1 MSTPTGFTALTSR
14 SHLATKSFRLD
25 PLTGKPA
32 VTPYGNAKEFSVRE
46 VQFADMEDLHGK
58 LVILQAEPR
67 TFIVRGAPREG
78 VDLARCRRLLYPEIA
93 DDGTVTAPATF
104 EPCPRQ
110 WAMVDGDLSPAP
122 AGIDPVKDPDGA
134 LDYVLG
140 LLPSGFASA
149 DVVYSWGSS
158 QGMKADY
165 LSVHL
170 FALLDRPYSDDELT
184 RWALGVN
191 TAAGRKLVDPAVF
204 RPVQPHY
211 TAAPIFGP
219 GLTAPLAGRR
229 IGIRRGSARHAVL
242 EIPVAAPPTDPG
254 FRHGLSGAAGFA
266 EHMAN
271 IGSELGFCG
280 PIMSAIAAYVKVHGA
295 RGTDAAALVTAL
307 QGAVRGVDPGGRSQ
321 TEINRY
327 ASDRWLRDKI
337 TWTLRR
343 DTAPNPRPFGVG
355 PYEVQ
360 GGRLVWKKE
369 TAQTIE
375 SVILTN
381 FTATVD
387 EERTIDDGA
396 EKKHVF
402 IVNGTL
408 DDGTKL
414 APAEVPAAQF
424 TGLNWIPSAWG
435 ARPRLSAGQTVRDRT
450 RDAIQLLSPS
460 PKRRTVFQHTGW
472 RRLEDGTHGFLHA
485 GGALTTDGNRAEVDV
500 ALGDLGSLSLVD
512 LPEPPDED
520 EVRDV
525 VRQSLDAVLSLAPL
539 TLTAPLLAAI
549 FRAPTCEM
557 VSAPEGLLYVGK
569 TGTGKSELAARGM
582 QFYGCRF
589 HAKALPAAWADTPNA
604 IERATFAAKDIVVV
618 VDDFAPSGSRE
629 DQSRAHANIERI
641 FRAVGNGTG
650 RGRMRSDG
658 SLRPRYVPR
667 GMVVSTAED
676 LPRLQSA
683 RARVLILEVEPGDVD
698 FGKLTEAQRL
708 GRAGTFACAM
718 SAYLAH
724 MAGRYD
730 EVHRTAAARCDELRA
745 LAYQSDSAHRRTPE
759 AVGNLFYGIEQFL
772 YFAQDVG
779 ALEPGEAD
787 DLRGST
793 WDALLEIG
801 AAQQSTQEA
810 ADPVRRFDA
819 LLASVFSSG
828 TAHVKDERTGQRPA
842 FNADAL
848 GWDGGVPRGKCIGWA
863 EARPDAEA
871 RGKGLLLDPE
881 ATYAA
886 VQDLAGH
893 QNEPLPSSKVTLWKR
908 LAESGRLITRGDR
921 TATVRRSGLPGSV
934 GRIHLLHLAF
944 PNFGPPLSGIVNQV
958 SQVSQ
963 IPPEEAVA

>member
-1 MSTPTGFTALTSR
+1 MSSPLGFTALTSR
-14 SHLATKSFRLD
+14 THLATKSFHLD

-32 VTPYGNAKEFSVRE
+32 VTAYGNAKEFSARKVE
-46 VQFADMEDLHGK
+46 FSDLEDLHGK

-67 TFIVRGAPREG
+67 TYIVRGTPRER
-78 VDLARCRRLLYPEIA
+78 VDLARCRRLLYPELA
-93 DDGTVTAPATF
+93 DDGAVTAPATF
-104 EPCPRQ
+104 EPCARQ
-110 WAMVDGDLSPAP
+110 WAMLDCDLSPAP
-122 AGIDPVKDPDGA
+122 DGIDPVADGEAA
-134 LDYVLG
+134 LDYVLE

-158 QGMKADY
+158 QGMKPGY
-165 LSVHL
+165 LSLHL
-170 FALLDRPYSDDELT
+170 FALLDRAYTDDDLT
-184 RWALGVN
+184 RWALAVN
-191 TAAGRKLVDPAVF
+191 VAASRKVVDPAVF

-219 GLTAPLAGRR
+219 GLADPLAGRR
-229 IGIRRGSARHAVL
+229 IGLRHGANRTAIL
-242 EIPVAAPPTDPG
+242 EIPAAAPPPDRG
-254 FRHGLSGAAGFA
+254 SRHGLGPAADFEG
-266 EHMAN
+266 HMAS
-271 IGSELGFCG
+271 IGSELGFCD
-280 PIMSAIAAYVKVHGA
+280 PIKSAISAYVKVHGA
-295 RGTDAAALVTAL
+295 RGTDVASLVTAL
-307 QGAVRGVDPGGRSQ
+307 QGAIRDADPGGRSQ
-321 TEINRY
+321 SEIDRY

-343 DTAPNPRPFGVG
+343 DRAPNPRPFGVG

-369 TAQTIE
+369 TAQTVE
-375 SVILTN
+375 TVVLTN
-381 FTATVD
+381 FTATIS

-402 IVNGTL
+402 IVDGNL

-424 TGLNWIPSAWG
+424 TSLNWIPSAWG
-435 ARPRLSAGQTVRDRT
+435 ARPRLSAGQTTRDRT
-450 RDAIQLLSPS
+450 RDAIQLLSP
-460 PKRRTVFQHTGW
+460 PPARRTVYQHTGW

-485 GGALTTDGNRAEVDV
+485 GGALTANGNQADVDV

-512 LPEPPDED
+512 LPEPPGED
-520 EVRDV
+520 DVRDV

-539 TLTAPLLAAI
+539 TLTAPLLAAV
-549 FRAPTCEM
+549 FRAPTCDM

-589 HAKALPAAWADTPNA
+589 HAKSLPAAWADTPNA

-698 FGKLTEAQRL
+698 FARLTVAQRL
-708 GRAGTFACAM
+708 GRDGTFSRAM
-718 SAYLAH
+718 AAYVAH
-724 MAGRYD
+724 MAGRFD

-779 ALEPGEAD
+779 ALEAREAD

-793 WDALLEIG
+793 WEALLEIG
-801 AAQQSTQEA
+801 AAQQSTLEA

-819 LLASVFSSG
+819 LLSSVFSSG
-828 TAHVKDERTGQRPA
+828 TAHVKDAVTGQRPA
-842 FNADAL
+842 FHADAL
-848 GWDGGVPRGKCIGWA
+848 GWDGAVPRGKCIGWA
-863 EARPDAEA
+863 EARADADA

-893 QNEPLPSSKVTLWKR
+893 QNDPLPSSKVTLWKR
-908 LAESGRLITRGDR
+908 LAEAGRLITRGER

-944 PNFGPPLSGIVNQV
+944 PNFGPPLSGIVSQV